1 MSIKQE
7 AYQTTIKGSDTDYRF
22 YSNFNRLQRYNKQC
36 GRTTDYTDMTSDLV
50 ESQIPTKKQKVC

>member
-22 YSNFNRLQRYNKQC
+22 YNKCDRTTFHIPYILDNKQ
-36 GRTTDYTDMTSDLV
+36 
-50 ESQIPTKKQKVC
+50 